1 MNNQSTAID
10 RYSQKYVAGAGNQ
23 AQVMQYANAGPAQY
37 PGQSNTYVKDHAA
50 SNYLITQ
57 FSRNVKDFPLTKYIQ
72 YQDVNKDTGYY
83 LRLNVEQAG
92 RLKGGKLDKYYWPDG
107 ADRPRPHDETEKFNW
122 VDFRC
127 HRYDFP
133 FQLGWKSRD
142 QAGFDLQD
150 VELAN
155 KAQQSMTGRTL
166 RVHNVLGNNA
176 LWDSGHVEDVVTIPG
191 NAGRWDQSTTTRSDI
206 KRSIN
211 RAVRRILLDTL
222 SVVKKKSD
230 MRLVMNPDTAQK
242 IGESQEMIQAF
253 IQSRFAMG
261 QFTGEESSYD
271 DYGLPKKLYGIEV
284 VVEDTVMVTS
294 AREAAT
300 VTREFVC
307 ADSCA
312 YLLSRPGGLVSKI
325 ANGQANFSSI
335 VGMMYEDMTTETL
348 DDTNNRRT
356 EGHIVDDTAEEFTA
370 PVSAF
375 KFENVV

>member
-1 MNNQSTAID
+1 MSNYPPVVYPSIYGQPPVIAQGQEVIA
-10 RYSQKYVAGAGNQ
+10 RYSQPYGAL
-23 AQVMQYANAGPAQY
+23 ANAHPNVDVARYGTAGPQMY

-57 FSRNVKDFPLTKYIQ
+57 FSRNVKDFPLNRYIQ
-72 YQDVNKDTGYY
+72 YQDTSKDTGYY

-92 RLKGGKLDKYYWPDG
+92 RLKGGTLDKYYWPDG

-166 RVHNVLGNNA
+166 RVHNILSNNA
-176 LWDSGHVEDVVTIPG
+176 NWDATHVIDVVTIPG
-191 NAGRWDQSTTTRSDI
+191 NTGRWDQSTTGRSDI

-211 RAVRRILLDTL
+211 YAVNRIRLDTL
-222 SVVKKKSD
+222 AVVKQKSD
-230 MRLVMNPDTAQK
+230 MILVMNPFTAQR
-242 IGESQEMIQAF
+242 IGESQEMISAF

-261 QFTGEESSYD
+261 QFVGEESTYD
-271 DYGLPKKLYGIEV
+271 DYGLPTKLYGIEV

-300 VTREFVC
+300 VTRADVC
-307 ADSCA
+307 QNGTV
-312 YLLSRPGGLVSKI
+312 YLLSRPGGLVSKTN
-325 ANGQANFSSI
+325 NGPNFSTI
-335 VGMMYEDMTTETL
+335 
-348 DDTNNRRT
+348 N
-356 EGHIVDDTAEEFTA
+356 EFSLYIQR
-370 PVSAF
+370 VEHRNGSGC
-375 KFENVV
+375 